1 MVTNVRGVR
10 DDMSP
15 KTSLA
20 IARNSAQSSAF
31 MEKVEETTRA
41 RLKPF
46 NGKGVSKFS
55 QMAMAN
61 LEKLRGSRDEA
72 RSVLGRVG
80 AREKS
85 GELNALT
92 SFAESVGPQV
102 VVDMTEFLD
111 RLFVKALE
119 AKDSFALTRVF
130 AASGCLN
137 GYVQD
142 KLLKEQSYPTDR
154 AVSEGMA
161 ASSVRLAATTYKN
174 TVNAL
179 CAVHNELGVELP
191 EFPKSPTMH

>member
-10 DDMSP
+10 EHMSP

-20 IARNSAQSSAF
+20 VARNLAQSSAF
-31 MEKVEETTRA
+31 MQRVEETTRA

-46 NGKGVSKFS
+46 NGQGVSKFS

-61 LEKLRGSRDEA
+61 LEKLRVSRDEA
-72 RSVLGRVG
+72 RSVLGRVEG
-80 AREKS
+80 REKS

-92 SFAESVGPQV
+92 AFAESVGPQV
-102 VVDMTEFLD
+102 VVEMTEFLD
-111 RLFVKALE
+111 QLFEKALE

-142 KLLKEQSYPTDR
+142 KLLKEQSYPGDR

-161 ASSVRLAATTYKN
+161 AGSVRLAATTYKN

-179 CAVHNELGVELP
+179 CAVHVELGLELP
-191 EFPKSPTMH
+191 GFPDAPTMH